1 MAQRKKAK
9 LAKPLTTVEL
19 ELMQVIW
26 DLGECS
32 IRQVH
37 AALPKGRDLA
47 YTSVATMMKIL
58 EQKGA
63 LSRGT
68 ADRTHTYKSRITREE
83 YEVASLRFL
92 SENVFK
98 GDRSSMVMRLLDEA
112 DLSPEELA
120 SIRKLVDERL
130 RS

>member
-1 MAQRKKAK
+1 MQRKKAK
-9 LAKPLTTVEL
+9 LSKPLTAVEL

-26 DLGECS
+26 DLGECT
-32 IRQVH
+32 IRDVH

-63 LSRGT
+63 LLRAK
-68 ADRTHTYKSRITREE
+68 ADRTHTYKSRISREE
-83 YEVASLRFL
+83 YETASLRFL
-92 SENVFK
+92 SEKVFK
-98 GDRSSMVMRLLDEA
+98 GDRSSMVMRLLDES
-112 DLSPEELA
+112 DLTVEELA
-120 SIRKLVDERL
+120 TIRKLVDERL